1 MCFFSLFS
9 VLNLKFNELIKFHY
23 ISFHIIRNRTTFLL
37 FLIILYL
44 ISSSI
49 DNRFK
54 FLVDKFYDQTH
65 INNIKWLD
73 LDAFLSNHFILVSG
87 LSVIWVI
94 YMCATVY
101 QFISRGQ
108 GAGAGGLTQ
117 CAGQSLNS
125 YKCDAV
131 LWVSSGNQRANIKNE
146 WKNVCISFNSIDFIF
161 DFKEYWNISSHIM
174 PTGHYTVIRIL
185 IVSSLTAAWW
195 FCYNSYN

>member
-117 CAGQSLNS
+117 CAGQSLKS

-131 LWVSSGNQRANIKNE
+131 LESLVGIKGQTSKMNERMFASVLTALTLYSTLRNIG
-146 WKNVCISFNSIDFIF
+146 
-161 DFKEYWNISSHIM
+161 ISSHIM